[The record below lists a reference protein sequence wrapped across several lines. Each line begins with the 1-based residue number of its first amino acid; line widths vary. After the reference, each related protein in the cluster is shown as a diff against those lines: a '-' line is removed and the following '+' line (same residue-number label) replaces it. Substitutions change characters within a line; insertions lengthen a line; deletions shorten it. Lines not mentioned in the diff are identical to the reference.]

1 MALGT
6 GQTRGRHR
14 MAGAGALTSALVRL
28 WKERR
33 AVALIE
39 FAIVMPILVI
49 LLLPLA
55 DLGMA
60 FYVKTQVMTAAEAG
74 AEFAFLHSTSWT
86 TTTVQS
92 AVTGATSLSVSAT
105 PAPSLKCGYISGTT
119 VTYLSGSWT
128 QSTCVASS
136 SCGSVACGAYVQVNA
151 QSTYS
156 ALFTYLIFGGSSTLS
171 ATSIVRVQ

>member
-1 MALGT
+1 
-6 GQTRGRHR
+6 
-14 MAGAGALTSALVRL
+14 MAGAGALTSVLVRL

-60 FYVKTQVMTAAEAG
+60 FYVKTQVMTAAQAG
-74 AEFAFLHSTSWT
+74 AEFAFLHSGWT

-105 PAPSLKCGYISGTT
+105 PAPSVKCGYISGTT
-119 VTYLSGSWT
+119 ITYLSGSWT
-128 QSTCVASS
+128 QSACVAST

-151 QSTYS
+151 QSNYT